1 VNDEPRLV
9 DIVELS
15 FKNFLN
21 GTTKF
26 ILYSHTPGTSFMAA
40 SKKFTAFEFPSESYT
55 FQRYGQYFV
64 SGNFT
69 CIYHRL
75 ENMMKVEN
83 IYEVT

>member
-1 VNDEPRLV
+1 
-9 DIVELS
+9 
-15 FKNFLN
+15 
-21 GTTKF
+21 
-26 ILYSHTPGTSFMAA
+26 MAA